1 METTVEASQ
10 SEGRC
15 GVLYMTKQAPKVP
28 GPSSVQWTS
37 LPVLSTVHQVTL
49 AAAWHSSCRPTY
61 QIKEQPLMGLARGSL
76 ISPCASVLLPN
87 NLDHDKMVAVDWF
100 DGLRIH

>member
-15 GVLYMTKQAPKVP
+15 GVLYMTKQAPK
-28 GPSSVQWTS
+28 
-37 LPVLSTVHQVTL
+37 VHQVTL